1 MQIIK
6 TKINKKNIMVIGT
19 GGTIAGTGEEGVT
32 SAYDS
37 AQVKVDK
44 LVSDIPCLESVAN
57 VTSKNLFSVD
67 SCDMSWENLIELANY
82 INKVSEDD
90 NVDGF
95 VITHGTDTL
104 EETAYFLNLVLK
116 TNKPVVITGSMRP
129 GTAISADGPFNL
141 YQAVAL
147 AANSEASGK
156 GVLVAFSDEIY
167 GARDICKVNTFR
179 TDAFNQRDLGCFG
192 YMRDDQV
199 FFYNSSTKRHTLD
212 TEFDVPDVENMP
224 KVEIIMFYIDAG
236 TDLLDYISKTC
247 RGVVL
252 AGAGSGGSS
261 SEWDDKIKEI
271 VESGIPVVRASRVSN
286 GLITYEDSE
295 IKTKGIYSGNLSPQK
310 ARILLSLGL
319 TKTQKMEELQEMFN
333 IY

>member
-1 MQIIK
+1 MQNIK
-6 TKINKKNIMVIGT
+6 TKINKKNIIVIGT

-82 INKVSEDD
+82 INKASED
-90 NVDGF
+90 NTTDGF
-95 VITHGTDTL
+95 VKTHGTDTL

-116 TNKPVVITGSMRP
+116 TDKPVVLTGSMRP

-147 AANSEASGK
+147 AASSEASCK

-167 GARDICKVNTFR
+167 GARDVCKVNTFR
-179 TDAFNQRDLGCFG
+179 TDAFNQKDLGCFG

-199 FFYNSSTKRHTLD
+199 FFYNSSTKKHTLD
-212 TEFDVPDVENMP
+212 TEFNIPDIKSIP
-224 KVEIIMFYIDAG
+224 KVEIIMFYVDAG
-236 TDLLDYISKTC
+236 IDLLDYVSKTC
-247 RGVVL
+247 DGIII

-261 SEWDDKIKEI
+261 SKWDDKIKEI
-271 VESGIPVVRASRVSN
+271 MESGVPVVRASRVAN
-286 GLITYEDSE
+286 GLITYENSE
-295 IKTKGIYSGNLSPQK
+295 VKTKGIYSGNLSPQK

-319 TKTQKMEELQEMFN
+319 TKTQNVEELQEMFN